1 MGRKAV
7 PDRGRLNRE
16 RLVTKALE
24 FPFCTE
30 RVFSLEL
37 GWRVQD
43 GVYTERQDDRYGV
56 RVPSRMKGKGG
67 YLEKYAFFYWEP
79 VKFFEKWCNMFMFA
93 FAKNDFGCIILKFLK
108 AVHSIR
114 SDVSE

>member
-1 MGRKAV
+1 MECTQR
-7 PDRGRLNRE
+7 DRMIDMVSGYHQE
-16 RLVTKALE
+16 
-24 FPFCTE
+24 
-30 RVFSLEL
+30 
-37 GWRVQD
+37 
-43 GVYTERQDDRYGV
+43 
-56 RVPSRMKGKGG
+56 MKGTGG